1 MNKAFNTVLKVLTAL
16 AAIAGVIYIVATY
29 GEQIV
34 AWSKRMLAAMSKC
47 PGVVE
52 FEAKVNLVDQDDG
65 AEEETA
71 AETAEETVTV
81 PAEEPVS
88 EAVVSEHEPV
98 AEEKDFA
105 E

>member
-47 PGVVE
+47 PGVE

-88 EAVVSEHEPV
+88 ETVVSEHEPV

>member
-47 PGVVE
+47 PGV
-52 FEAKVNLVDQDDG
+52 
-65 AEEETA
+65 
-71 AETAEETVTV
+71 
-81 PAEEPVS
+81 
-88 EAVVSEHEPV
+88 
-98 AEEKDFA
+98 
-105 E
+105 

>member
-47 PGVVE
+47 PGVE

-71 AETAEETVTV
+71 AETATV